1 MITMGSAPIPLPY
14 RSWDEVPPDQL
25 QTIESINQNTT
36 QTETSTAV
44 ESGRSW
50 REKTFVGI
58 RWATIVTIIL
68 FFLKFLALAVKSGHR
83 GGYQTNTLSNLPRLE
98 TYRSNF
104 EPIPSSDYFKP
115 AQIPISE
122 LRSRLFQWK
131 SKYNDQ
137 SKYDFNN
144 FPVNSIPSNRLNSR

>member
-1 MITMGSAPIPLPY
+1 MGSAPIPLPY

-25 QTIESINQNTT
+25 QTIESINENTT

-58 RWATIVTIIL
+58 RWGTIVTIIL
-68 FFLKFLALAVKSGHR
+68 IFLKFLALAVKSGHR
-83 GGYQTNTLSNLPRLE
+83 G
-98 TYRSNF
+98 
-104 EPIPSSDYFKP
+104 DDFKP
-115 AQIPISE
+115 DEIPMSE

-131 SKYNDQ
+131 SKYDDQ

-144 FPVNSIPSNRLNSR
+144 FGQSFPSNRMNSR